1 MNSFYFL
8 TSILVQTSLSLV
20 PVFLLLS
27 VGDGQMAMGTKLE
40 HLVLQLE
47 PIGRKGGGKQSREEK
62 RDRQTQTT
70 TVLLVDITLIR
81 E

>member
-27 VGDGQMAMGTKLE
+27 VGDGQIAMGKTME

-47 PIGRKGGGKQSREEK
+47 PIGRKGVGKQSREEK